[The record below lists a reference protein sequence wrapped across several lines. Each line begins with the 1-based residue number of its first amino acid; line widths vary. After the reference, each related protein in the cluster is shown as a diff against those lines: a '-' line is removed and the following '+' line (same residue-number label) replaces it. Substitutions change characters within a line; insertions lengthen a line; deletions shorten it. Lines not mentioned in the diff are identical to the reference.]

1 MLPENLKS
9 SDSQANFIC
18 NPSNVYLK
26 NKEGRFDSYPNTYWE
41 HLNLFVDDIK
51 LVNRDRA
58 IAKFSQVE
66 RKVMKILNLALVL
79 GTSDNKVLV

>member
-1 MLPENLKS
+1 MDE
-9 SDSQANFIC
+9 
-18 NPSNVYLK
+18 
-26 NKEGRFDSYPNTYWE
+26 
-41 HLNLFVDDIK
+41 IK
-51 LVNRDRA
+51 LVNRDGA

>member
-1 MLPENLKS
+1 MTINY
-9 SDSQANFIC
+9 SDGIIC
-18 NPSNVYLK
+18 VQFK
-26 NKEGRFDSYPNTYWE
+26 F
-41 HLNLFVDDIK
+41 NLFVDEIK
-51 LVNRDRA
+51 LVNRDGA